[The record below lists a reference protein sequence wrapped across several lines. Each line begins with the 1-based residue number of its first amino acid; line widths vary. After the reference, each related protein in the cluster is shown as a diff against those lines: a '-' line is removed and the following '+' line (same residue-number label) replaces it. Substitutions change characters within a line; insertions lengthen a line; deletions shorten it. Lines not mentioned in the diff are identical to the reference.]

1 MIVRLPGRRK
11 TMQPKTKKDK
21 IGITALYCRL
31 SRDDG
36 MDGESN
42 SIVNQKNLLLQ
53 KAKEK
58 GLTDTKFYVDDGY
71 TGTNFNRPGFQQML
85 SDIEMG
91 YIYAV
96 MVKDL
101 SRLGRDYVSVG
112 NYTDVY
118 FPDHDVRFIAVNDGI
133 DSEEGESEIA
143 PFKNILNEMYARDIS
158 KKIRSSHRL
167 RGSMGEP
174 LSQPPYGY
182 MKSPENK
189 KKWII
194 DPEAAAV
201 VKDIFKMTLEGKGAE
216 TIARILQERKVLV
229 PMAYWQSKGL
239 PRGGK
244 KTQPNPYKWCK
255 TTVSKI
261 LAQQEYCGDIINFKT
276 CSKSFKNKTRY
287 ANPEDKWMI
296 FKDVHEPI
304 IDRETFEQVQKFI
317 GKTRRRNPKPEN
329 WERNM
334 FCDLLYCADCGKK
347 LWFNIKHDKEDIPFF
362 MFGNYHG
369 NRGTCSSTHYLRA
382 DAIEQVVILELRR
395 LSKCL
400 CDDEESFATLLADK
414 TNADI
419 LKEKKHIESEMQKY
433 IVRSEQ
439 VAELCI
445 KCYEDNV
452 SGKLSDEMFMRFSQ
466 KYETERL
473 ELKEKIS
480 AYRKRLS
487 EVDEMQLG
495 KEKFIA
501 AVRKFMQMDK
511 LTAPLLQ
518 ELIDRIDVYEVT
530 GTGNNRQQQIK
541 IHYKFVGYLELP
553 SLARQHNYREET
565 RKGVAVEYVPNAL
578 PA

>member
-1 MIVRLPGRRK
+1 
-11 TMQPKTKKDK
+11 MQSKKK
-21 IGITALYCRL
+21 NEQTGLTALYCRL

-36 MDGESN
+36 GDGDSN
-42 SIVNQKNLLLQ
+42 SIVNQRKMLT
-53 KAKEK
+53 KYAKEN
-58 GLTDTKFYVDDGY
+58 GFSNTRFYVDDGI
-71 TGTNFNRPGFQQML
+71 TGTRFDRPGFQAML
-85 SDIEMG
+85 DDIEMG
-91 YIYAV
+91 YVSTVI
-96 MVKDL
+96 VKDL
-101 SRLGRDYVSVG
+101 SRLGRDYVTVG
-112 NYTDVY
+112 QYTDIY
-118 FPDHDVRFIAVNDGI
+118 FPDHNVRFIAINDLV
-133 DSEEGESEIA
+133 DSDEGENEIA
-143 PFKNILNEMYARDIS
+143 PFKNVMNEMYARDIS
-158 KKIRSSHRL
+158 RKVRSAHRIRGTS
-167 RGSMGEP
+167 GEP

-194 DPEAAAV
+194 DPEAAEV

-216 TIARILQERKVLV
+216 TIARILQEKKVLV

-255 TTVSKI
+255 TTVTKI

-287 ANPEDKWMI
+287 ANPEDKWAI
-296 FKDVHEPI
+296 FKNVHEPI
-304 IDRETFEQVQKFI
+304 IDREVFEQVQKLI

-334 FCDLLYCADCGKK
+334 FCDLLYCADCGRK

-362 MFGNYHG
+362 MCGNYHG

-382 DAIEQVVILELRR
+382 DAIEQVVMLELRR

-400 CDDEESFATLLADK
+400 CDDEESFAMLLADK

-419 LKEKKHIESEMQKY
+419 LKEKKHIEGELQKC

-452 SGKLSDEMFMRFSQ
+452 SGKLSDEMFMRFLG
-466 KYETERL
+466 KYEAERL

-480 AYRKRLS
+480 ACRKRLS

-511 LTAPLLQ
+511 LTAPLLR

-530 GTGNNRQQQIK
+530 GTGKNRKQMIK
-541 IHYKFVGYLELP
+541 MHYKFVGYLELP
-553 SLARQHNYREET
+553 SLGSGHNYREET
-565 RKGVAVEYVPNAL
+565 RKGVAVEYVPNARS
-578 PA
+578 A

>member
-1 MIVRLPGRRK
+1 
-11 TMQPKTKKDK
+11 MQSKKK
-21 IGITALYCRL
+21 NEQTGITALYCRL

-36 MDGESN
+36 GDGDSN
-42 SIVNQKNLLLQ
+42 SIVNQRKMLT
-53 KAKEK
+53 KYAKEN
-58 GLTDTKFYVDDGY
+58 GFSNTRFYVDDGI
-71 TGTNFNRPGFQQML
+71 TGTRFDRPSFQAML
-85 SDIEMG
+85 DDIEMG
-91 YIYAV
+91 YVSTVI
-96 MVKDL
+96 VKDL
-101 SRLGRDYVSVG
+101 SRLGRDYVTVG
-112 NYTDVY
+112 QYTDIY
-118 FPDHDVRFIAVNDGI
+118 FPDHNVRFIAINDLV
-133 DSEEGESEIA
+133 DSDEGENEIA
-143 PFKNILNEMYARDIS
+143 PFKNVMNEMYARDIS
-158 KKIRSSHRL
+158 RKVRSAHRIRGTS
-167 RGSMGEP
+167 GEP

-194 DPEAAAV
+194 DPVAAAV

-216 TIARILQERKVLV
+216 TIARILQEKKVLV

-261 LAQQEYCGDIINFKT
+261 LSQQEYCGDIINFKT

-334 FCDLLYCADCGKK
+334 FCDLLYCADCGRK
-347 LWFNIKHDKEDIPFF
+347 LWFNIKHVKEDIPFF
-362 MFGNYHG
+362 MCGNYHG

-382 DAIEQVVILELRR
+382 DAIEQVVMLELRR

-419 LKEKKHIESEMQKY
+419 LKEKNHIEGELQKC

-445 KCYEDNV
+445 RCYEDNV
-452 SGKLSDEMFMRFSQ
+452 AGKLSDEMFMRFSQ
-466 KYETERL
+466 KYEAERL
-473 ELKEKIS
+473 ELKEKIG
-480 AYRKRLS
+480 AYRKRLA
-487 EVDEMQLG
+487 EVEEMQLG

-511 LTAPLLQ
+511 LTAPLLR

-530 GTGNNRQQQIK
+530 GTGKNRKQVIK
-541 IHYKFVGYLELP
+541 IHYKFVGYLELT